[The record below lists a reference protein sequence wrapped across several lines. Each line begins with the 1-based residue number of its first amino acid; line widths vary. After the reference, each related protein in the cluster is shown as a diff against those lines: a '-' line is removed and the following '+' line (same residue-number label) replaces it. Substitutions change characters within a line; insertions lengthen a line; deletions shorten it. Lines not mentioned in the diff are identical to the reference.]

1 MKKIY
6 TLIALAMTASAL
18 WAQTTGESAKVKK
31 TAVNAEST
39 TLPSAETL
47 ISSTPEGVLY
57 ENMYHSA
64 NVYVAY
70 GGATTNRTYDGYV
83 GNVVV
88 SFDGKK
94 IYMKDPFIKLAP
106 GTWLEGDLSADGTA
120 EFKFP
125 QMIYNKGGVTGY
137 AWKLV
142 IANGNI
148 GIDETTQSVKFKWDG
163 SKLSQENTSDL
174 IGMLNENSEWMGY
187 GASQAVYSVMT
198 DVAAKPADESKAET
212 YRMTYYNAE
221 GNVKTASAR
230 VVVDGSDIY
239 IGDIYDPGF
248 WMKGTLNGNK
258 ASFPMQYLGVHA
270 NASHAYMIPFDA
282 DTYQILSSLDFT
294 YSSTAGSL
302 SADKTILI
310 NLGNTGLSALDMF
323 VAPSLSKVSYT
334 VEAPAKPVILQCE
347 PIGYDGGGNYGV
359 FVYKLTTNSVSGKQ
373 LNQNNIYYNIY
384 LDDELYT
391 FPTSLYAYIKNDI
404 TDVPY
409 AFTDSYRSWSGSQ
422 GLDFIADNGQQV
434 IFVYKDYSKLG
445 VKAVYVDGDQRIESE
460 LAEKSVTTGI
470 DNAAAEG
477 KAIKSVSYTDLNGAR
492 ISRPSHGI
500 YLQTTTYADG
510 EKKTVKVV
518 K

>member
-6 TLIALAMTASAL
+6 TLIALAMTSSAL
-18 WAQTTGESAKVKK
+18 WAQATGQSATPK
-31 TAVNAEST
+31 AVVAAST
-39 TLPSAETL
+39 ELPSAETL
-47 ISSTPEGVLY
+47 ISSTPEGTLY
-57 ENMYHSA
+57 KDMYHSA
-64 NVYVAY
+64 NVYVEY
-70 GGATTNRTYDGYV
+70 GGAAFNRTYDGYV

-88 SFDGKK
+88 SADGKK

-137 AWKLV
+137 AWKMI

-174 IGMLNENSEWMGY
+174 IGMLNEKSEWMGY
-187 GASQAVYSVMT
+187 GASEAVYSVMT
-198 DVAAKPADESKAET
+198 DVAAKPADETKAET

-221 GNVKTASAR
+221 GNVKTASTR
-230 VVVDGSDIY
+230 VVVDGTDIY

-248 WMKGTLNGNK
+248 WVKGTLNGNK

-282 DTYQILSSLDFT
+282 DSYQVLSSLDFT
-294 YSSTAGSL
+294 YNSTTGSL
-302 SADKTILI
+302 SADKAILV
-310 NLGNTGLSALDMF
+310 NLGNTGLSALEMF

-334 VEAPAKPVILQCE
+334 VEAPAKPVILQCK
-347 PIGYDGGGNYGV
+347 PVGYESGNYGV

-373 LNQNNIYYNIY
+373 LNQDNIYYNIY

-404 TDVPY
+404 IDVPY
-409 AFTDSYRSWSGSQ
+409 AFTDSYRNWSGSQ
-422 GLDFIADNGQQV
+422 GLDFIADNGEQT
-434 IFVYKDYSKLG
+434 IFVYKNYTKLG
-445 VKAVYVDGDQRIESE
+445 VKAVYVDGDQRLESE

-492 ISRPSHGI
+492 ISRPSHGV

-510 EKKTVKVV
+510 ETKTVKVV

>member
-6 TLIALAMTASAL
+6 TLIALAMTSSAL
-18 WAQTTGESAKVKK
+18 WAQATGQSATPK
-31 TAVNAEST
+31 AVVAAST
-39 TLPSAETL
+39 ELPSAETL
-47 ISSTPEGVLY
+47 ISSTPEGTLY
-57 ENMYHSA
+57 KDMYHSA
-64 NVYVAY
+64 NVYVEY
-70 GGATTNRTYDGYV
+70 GGAAFNRTYDGYV

-88 SFDGKK
+88 SADGKK

-137 AWKLV
+137 AWKMI

-174 IGMLNENSEWMGY
+174 IGMLNEKSEWMGY
-187 GASQAVYSVMT
+187 GASEAVYSVMT
-198 DVAAKPADESKAET
+198 DVAAKPADETKAET

-310 NLGNTGLSALDMF
+310 NLGNTGLSALEMF

-373 LNQNNIYYNIY
+373 LNQDNIYYNIY

-409 AFTDSYRSWSGSQ
+409 AFTDSYRNWSGSQ
-422 GLDFIADNGQQV
+422 GLDFIADNGEQT
-434 IFVYKDYSKLG
+434 IFVYKDYTKLG
-445 VKAVYVDGDQRIESE
+445 VKAIYVDGDQRLESE
-460 LAEKSVTTGI
+460 LAEKTVTTGI

-477 KAIKSVSYTDLNGAR
+477 KVIKSVSYTDLNGAR

-510 EKKTVKVV
+510 ETKTVKVV

>member
-39 TLPSAETL
+39 TLPSSETL

-88 SFDGKK
+88 SADGKK

-163 SKLSQENTSDL
+163 SKLSLENTSDL

-310 NLGNTGLSALDMF
+310 NLGNTGLSALEMF

-373 LNQNNIYYNIY
+373 LNQDNIYYNIY

-409 AFTDSYRSWSGSQ
+409 AFTDSYRNWSGSQ
-422 GLDFIADNGQQV
+422 GLDFIADNGEQT
-434 IFVYKDYSKLG
+434 IFVYKDYTKLG
-445 VKAVYVDGDQRIESE
+445 VKAIYVDGDQRLESE
-460 LAEKSVTTGI
+460 LAEKTVTTGI

-477 KAIKSVSYTDLNGAR
+477 KVIKSVSYTDLNGAR

-510 EKKTVKVV
+510 ETKTVKVV